1 MFRPLGVVQIKKI
14 ERMLTE
20 KVTLAERYN
29 KNFSNISEVN
39 IPHVPEYVT
48 RHSWYLYSLKV
59 SSNFRDDLCKHLM
72 SSNIETRISFPPIH
86 TQPYFVKRF
95 GFRKDDFPM
104 ATQSYDSFI
113 DIPIWVGMGKETQ
126 AYIIEKKIT
135 FSYKRARVVRFLLIL
150 GTGGHLRPVLSC
162 VFATKKWKVI
172 GCLDLAYKGLS
183 ESIMVFLYWG
193 LSIKYQNL
201 KIRVQVCS

>member
-1 MFRPLGVVQIKKI
+1 MITTNDYELYKKLIVIRNQGQEGRYNHVILGNNFRMTDVQAALGVVQIKKI

-20 KVTLAERYN
+20 KVTLSERYN

-113 DIPIWVGMGKETQ
+113 DIPIWVGMGQETQ
-126 AYIIEKKIT
+126 AYIIEKIT
-135 FSYKRARVVRFLLIL
+135 SFLI
-150 GTGGHLRPVLSC
+150 
-162 VFATKKWKVI
+162 
-172 GCLDLAYKGLS
+172 KGP
-183 ESIMVFLYWG
+183 E
-193 LSIKYQNL
+193 
-201 KIRVQVCS
+201 